1 MFLISRFVPSS
12 IIEEMGITHYN
23 KYYQKI
29 KQLRGVQGF
38 HYTINL
44 SLTYSYDCRGPIFA
58 NVQFTLFRP
67 KFSFMRVDMTFLQ
80 AKM

>member
-29 KQLRGVQGF
+29 KQLRAVQGF
-38 HYTINL
+38 HCTINL
-44 SLTYSYDCRGPIFA
+44 SLKYSYDYGGGPIFA
-58 NVQFTLFRP
+58 NVQFELFRL
-67 KFSFMRVDMTFLQ
+67 KFSFMRVHMTFL
-80 AKM
+80 